1 MKLYFT
7 LRKSELYLKMSS
19 VTVMSAAFVTGRRP
33 LPSLLIGNCEHQS
46 IILENLCVG
55 NTSVAVSVSNLYLFS
70 N

>member
-1 MKLYFT
+1 
-7 LRKSELYLKMSS
+7 MSS
-19 VTVMSAAFVTGRRP
+19 MAVMSAAFVAGSGP
-33 LPSLLIGNCEHQS
+33 LPILLIGNCEHQS